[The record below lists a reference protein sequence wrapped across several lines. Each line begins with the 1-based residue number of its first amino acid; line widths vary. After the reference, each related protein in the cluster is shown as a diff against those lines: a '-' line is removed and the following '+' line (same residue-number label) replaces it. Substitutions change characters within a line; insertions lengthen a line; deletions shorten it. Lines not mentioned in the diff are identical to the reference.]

1 MNKCVS
7 KHISLKAQCMKQGM
21 LITNVIKR
29 INPFL
34 SENLFFFK
42 WGLMSYVKQK
52 QNDQNKKKTCSC
64 RLHYLL
70 YVYEN
75 KARFYK

>member
-34 SENLFFFK
+34 SENLSFLK
-42 WGLMSYVKQK
+42 WGLMSYVKQ
-52 QNDQNKKKTCSC
+52 
-64 RLHYLL
+64 
-70 YVYEN
+70 
-75 KARFYK
+75 